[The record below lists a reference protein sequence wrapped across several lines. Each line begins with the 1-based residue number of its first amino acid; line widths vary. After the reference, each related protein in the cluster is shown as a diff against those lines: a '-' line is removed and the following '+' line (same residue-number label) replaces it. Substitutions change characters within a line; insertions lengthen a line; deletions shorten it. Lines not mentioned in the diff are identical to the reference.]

1 MVNPTVWQIH
11 TCSLTAAETDNYH

>member
-1 MVNPTVWQIH
+1 MVNPTVWQID